1 MLAFLNSIK
10 FVAML
15 NKYLYLED
23 FIYKFDRWIFSRIYF
38 IQQDYQDHFYGP
50 LYIMELGEAIKYY
63 VLITYQALLTNL
75 FSVKV
80 EQTRNHKA
88 IW

>member
-1 MLAFLNSIK
+1 MMEEKRTVPENRSLTVYGECFGLIMLAFLNSIK

-50 LYIMELGEAIKYY
+50 LYIMKLGEAIKYY
-63 VLITYQALLTNL
+63 V
-75 FSVKV
+75 F
-80 EQTRNHKA
+80 
-88 IW
+88 